1 MTYGW
6 ARDFALELI
15 NQYSIAGANVPES
28 YNNQADYVKRIPK
41 LVDDAQF
48 LLATNEGRMRELVSL
63 SGLEK
68 EKRGEWEICVMP
80 EDFWHMAGGLVLMDE
95 TGISRFCGHRLV
107 GGNRLAVPR
116 ALAGKLQLEYYRLP
130 RPVGTDPMDDAE
142 LDNTVAAQMAVPYY
156 VAAHLVMYDNEFAY
170 AALLNEFEQK
180 RALLRETPRAE
191 WGLVEDVYEG

>member
-1 MTYGW
+1 MTFGW

-41 LVDDAQF
+41 LVDDAQL
-48 LLATNEGRMRELVSL
+48 LLATNEGRMRELVPL
-63 SGLEK
+63 SELERERRDK
-68 EKRGEWEICVMP
+68 WTVYFLP
-80 EDFWHMAGGLVLMDE
+80 EDYLQMCPGLVRLDGPGREMRYTL
-95 TGISRFCGHRLV
+95 TGGRLCIRD
-107 GGNRLAVPR
+107 GRGLA
-116 ALAGKLQLEYYRLP
+116 LEYERLP
-130 RPVGTDPMDDAE
+130 RPVGTDPMDDTE
-142 LDNTVAAQMAVPYY
+142 LDNTAAAQMAVPYY

>member
-48 LLATNEGRMRELVSL
+48 LLATNEGRMRELVPL
-63 SGLEK
+63 SELER
-68 EKRGEWEICVMP
+68 ERRGKWTVYFLP
-80 EDFWHMAGGLVLMDE
+80 EDYLQMCPGLVRLDKPGREMRYRMAGDRLE
-95 TGISRFCGHRLV
+95 TWMPP
-107 GGNRLAVPR
+107 GGTLA
-116 ALAGKLQLEYYRLP
+116 LEYFRYP

>member
-1 MTYGW
+1 MTYAW

-41 LVDDAQF
+41 LVDDAQL
-48 LLATNEGRMRELVSL
+48 LLATNEGRITEVVPL
-63 SGLEK
+63 SELEK
-68 EKRGEWEICVMP
+68 GQLGQWEAYTLPVDC
-80 EDFWHMAGGLVLMDE
+80 WHVCPGLVRLDGPGREMRYTL
-95 TGISRFCGHRLV
+95 TGGRLCIRD
-107 GGNRLAVPR
+107 GRGLA
-116 ALAGKLQLEYYRLP
+116 LEYERLP

-191 WGLVEDVYEG
+191 WGITEDAYGGAWE